1 MESNDNNKI
10 YIPYGIKIEKEIIN
24 GFGKKEMKHFLICIL
39 ITVVVSLFLF
49 LITQNPLVVVVSA
62 VTGFGAG
69 FIFSR
74 REAYSQSVIGII
86 KSIVAYH
93 RTQQKFEFIY
103 RNSAMKNKTETQ
115 EYETSSP
122 ILNNKTG
129 GENAEYN
136 DNGSSGSDSRA
147 D

>member
-24 GFGKKEMKHFLICIL
+24 GFGKKEMKHLFICIL

-103 RNSAMKNKTETQ
+103 RNSAMKNITETQ
-115 EYETSSP
+115 DYETSSP
-122 ILNNKTG
+122 KNENTTG
-129 GENAEYN
+129 GKNADYN
-136 DNGSSGSDSRA
+136 DNGSSGSDSRT